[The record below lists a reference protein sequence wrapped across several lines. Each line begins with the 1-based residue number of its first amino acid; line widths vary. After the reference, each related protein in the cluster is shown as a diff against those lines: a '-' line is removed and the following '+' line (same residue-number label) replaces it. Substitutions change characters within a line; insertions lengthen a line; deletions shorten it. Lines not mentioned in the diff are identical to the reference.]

1 MENER
6 RRLCLAGSA
15 AIIAIAIRRHRH
27 RRNRR
32 KRLLWTRPW
41 ILKREQFGAYH
52 CLLQELRASDRI
64 GLKNYLRMNQS
75 SFNEIL
81 NRVAPIIQKEDT
93 QLRTSTL

>member
-6 RRLCLAGSA
+6 RRLCLAGSV
-15 AIIAIAIRRHRH
+15 AIAILRHRR

-64 GLKNYLRMNQS
+64 GLKNFLKMDQS

-81 NRVAPIIQKEDT
+81 NRVMPIIQREDT